1 MPRILAILAVH
12 IVSVG
17 LACAQCNSCVADPT
31 CTSSDGFPTLC
42 PESLPV
48 AEAGLDYETVITFF
62 LPAEITDPG
71 SGLVAT
77 LNSVTVTNISG
88 IPPGMEIELDDPDG
102 VYTPVSGQNSGC
114 ATLCGA
120 PTFPGAFE
128 IQISILAVIT
138 ALGFEQ
144 DVTESFALPLLIEAG
159 AGGTSSFSFTPSAG
173 CGSVSAAFEATVFGE
188 GNQITQHNWDFGM
201 AGAMEGAVVGD
212 VLFDTVGNQVV
223 TLETTILDQVLDQVQ
238 LFSTGGGGWDDFFG
252 NPDPYFTLKDGNENV
267 VYTSGTVDDAG
278 SASWDGLGVVLN
290 NPPYS
295 IDFYDE
301 DLFDGDDWLGWAPFS
316 PNGAGTIN
324 VDANPSNAQL
334 TIGLNPVVL
343 VLDSAEVTVHPFPE
357 VDVVQLNGATLGCSN
372 DSLFQYEWW
381 LGDSLV
387 ASGAAAEFEPDASG
401 WYAVSGLD
409 ANGCSALSDSVLFCM
424 PEAMIPLVLNEV
436 NGFPM
441 ALETQTGLE
450 WWLWSFNGNSSDT
463 VFVEGSIWLPFESGW
478 YSVTSETALGCPVAS
493 DSLLVCWPL
502 TPPEVIQDSFGN
514 LVVDGSSWV
523 AYEWWTDGAP
533 LEGAV
538 DAYLSNPGEGE
549 YTVWV
554 TDFEGCPSVQS
565 DPVTFVG
572 LEEVMAQAHWHVWP
586 NPFLQGIE
594 CQVESRWLGG
604 EALLR
609 DASGRI
615 VARHAILGNRN
626 HWDLIELPS
635 GPYLL
640 HLTDVHGG
648 VSSVQ
653 RLLKN

>member
-1 MPRILAILAVH
+1 MHFAW
-12 IVSVG
+12 
-17 LACAQCNSCVADPT
+17 AQCSSCVADPN

-42 PESLPV
+42 PESLPA
-48 AEAGLDYETVITFF
+48 AEAGVDYETTITFF

-88 IPPGMEIELDDPDG
+88 VPPGMEIELDDPDG

-114 ATLCGA
+114 ATLCGV

-144 DVTESFALPLLIEAG
+144 DVTESFALPLLVEPG

-173 CGSVSAAFEATVFGE
+173 CGSVTADFEATVFGE
-188 GNQITQHNWDFGM
+188 GNQITQHSWDMGM
-201 AGAMEGAVVGD
+201 AGVMEGAVVND
-212 VLFDTVGNQVV
+212 VLFNAVGNQAV
-223 TLETTILDQVLDQVQ
+223 TLETTIFDQVLNQVQ

-252 NPDPYFTLKDGNENV
+252 NPDPYFTLKDANENV

-278 SASWDGLGVVLN
+278 SALWEGLGIVLN

-316 PNGAGTIN
+316 PNGTGTIGI
-324 VDANPSNAQL
+324 DANPSNAQL
-334 TIGLNPVVL
+334 TIGLNAVVM
-343 VLDSAEVTVHPFPE
+343 VLDSAEISVYPIPE
-357 VDVVQLNGATLGCSN
+357 VEIFQSSGSTLECTN

-381 LGDSLV
+381 LGDSLM
-387 ASGAAAEFEPDASG
+387 AAGAAPQIEPTESG
-401 WYAVSGLD
+401 WYSVSGLD
-409 ANGCSALSDSVLFCM
+409 ANGCAAISDSVLFCM
-424 PEAMIPLVLNEV
+424 PNAMISLVLNEV
-436 NGFPM
+436 NGSPM
-441 ALETQTGLE
+441 ALETETGLE
-450 WWLWSFNGNSSDT
+450 WWLWSFNGNPSDT
-463 VFVEGSIWLPFESGW
+463 IFVEGSIWLPFESGW

-572 LEEVMAQAHWHVWP
+572 LEEVVAQVHWHVWP
-586 NPFLQGIE
+586 NPFLHGIE